1 MSLRT
6 QLTDQ
11 IKDAMRNKDTVA
23 LDALRFM
30 LAKVRNIEIEV
41 KHELNDSEFVAA
53 VQKEVKSRRESIAQF
68 IAGGRKELVEREQ
81 QQLEKL
87 TQFLPKQLNPEE
99 IEKEIKAIVDSAPVK
114 EFNVVIREVMAK
126 LKGKADGKL
135 LADSTKKHLGL

>member
-126 LKGKADGKL
+126 LKGK
-135 LADSTKKHLGL
+135 